1 VIVCVCVCV
10 CVCECFLQRLRARA
24 HTHTHKH
31 TRECVCMC
39 IFTHAHTIGRQ
50 RGGRRF
56 GLRRRVTRPCGT
68 GGCICM
74 FPVCVFL
81 YHLYLCPLV
90 CACVYE
96 LSSMSPLELSSM
108 SPLDTL
114 ILFLSLIACIP
125 LSAAA
130 CVTRHVTR
138 QLLSLLLY
146 VCMYD
151 AV

>member
-1 VIVCVCVCV
+1 
-10 CVCECFLQRLRARA
+10 
-24 HTHTHKH
+24 
-31 TRECVCMC
+31 
-39 IFTHAHTIGRQ
+39 
-50 RGGRRF
+50 
-56 GLRRRVTRPCGT
+56 
-68 GGCICM
+68 M
-74 FPVCVFL
+74 FPVCVCL

-90 CACVYE
+90 CACVY
-96 LSSMSPLELSSM
+96 ELSSM